1 MLQNAHDPNKMS
13 TLDDLVCYSLS
24 RLSDPEL
31 KRKMAMNIV
40 LIGGGSHI
48 TAISDELQD
57 RVIDKIHLFD
67 HCSNACL
74 IL

>member
-1 MLQNAHDPNKMS
+1 MLSSASDPNKMT

-24 RLSDPEL
+24 RIQDPEL
-31 KRKMAMNIV
+31 KRKMAMNII

-48 TAISDELQD
+48 SAISDELQD

-67 HCSNACL
+67 HCSN
-74 IL
+74 